1 MPLSNGHINLFA
13 DLEEHAA
20 ALAARASKSK
30 PAVSDSDHGIPLAP
44 TKQDLH
50 PWYSA
55 AGSGSKDNK
64 IAEARRCAILLSTNT
79 FPGAFHCP

>member
-30 PAVSDSDHGIPLAP
+30 HAVSDSDHGIPLAP